1 VYISCHK
8 LEKCFVKNTEVWS
21 IYLNCLV
28 KGKKNMMSW
37 KLSTMKCLHDHP
49 HRMEEDISM
58 LQKLLGTWLKRLPEF
73 RNQQG
78 ERSNRDVHLR
88 TFVHTIFVLSM
99 VAKVVLQQSPGSLI
113 LKNY

>member
-1 VYISCHK
+1 MYVVVSLEY
-8 LEKCFVKNTEVWS
+8 LEKFILPIDEKS
-21 IYLNCLV
+21 GRYSLV
-28 KGKKNMMSW
+28 SEQFALWTIRIN
-37 KLSTMKCLHDHP
+37 L
-49 HRMEEDISM
+49 I
-58 LQKLLGTWLKRLPEF
+58 EF